1 LLFFVFKMEKIF
13 TINELLKIINDSR
26 EKEELRYYTLKEL
39 YGDLESEEV
48 YDDEGLN
55 LIQCV
60 GLLAYQSHF
69 VRFLATKELLKETHF
84 TVSDFCKEHKIEMDF
99 GEIIAISKFCQKIS
113 DKENKVIKTKLN
125 KNNKEVKM
133 FDVSILKKVMKIK

>member
-1 LLFFVFKMEKIF
+1 MEKIF
-13 TINELLKIINDSR
+13 TINELLKIINYSR
-26 EKEELRYYTLKEL
+26 EKEELKYYTLKEL
-39 YGDLESEEV
+39 YDDLESEEV

-133 FDVSILKKVMKIK
+133 FDVSILKKVMKIKWKQYQK

>member
-1 LLFFVFKMEKIF
+1 MEKIF

-26 EKEELRYYTLKEL
+26 EKEELKYYTLKEL
-39 YGDLESEEV
+39 YSDLESEEV

-133 FDVSILKKVMKIK
+133 FDASILKKVMKIK

>member
-1 LLFFVFKMEKIF
+1 MEKIF

-26 EKEELRYYTLKEL
+26 EKEELKYYTLKEL

-60 GLLAYQSHF
+60 
-69 VRFLATKELLKETHF
+69 
-84 TVSDFCKEHKIEMDF
+84 
-99 GEIIAISKFCQKIS
+99 
-113 DKENKVIKTKLN
+113 
-125 KNNKEVKM
+125 
-133 FDVSILKKVMKIK
+133 